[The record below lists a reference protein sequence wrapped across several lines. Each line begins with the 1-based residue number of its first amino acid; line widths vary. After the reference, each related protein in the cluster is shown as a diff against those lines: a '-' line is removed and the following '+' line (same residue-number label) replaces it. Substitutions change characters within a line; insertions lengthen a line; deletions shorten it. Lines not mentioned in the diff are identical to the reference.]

1 MLKSFFVVAVLL
13 VNIIMGLPVQNVRA
27 ATGGVVIYQVF
38 SGVKDFKEE
47 FIALYNNSNAEVDI
61 SDWCLTNKS
70 AEVFACFAADADTE
84 IVIGA
89 REFFTI
95 GSESLDTV
103 HLDVHLNISDAITGT
118 SDTITLTEPLGE
130 TKVTVDSVSWTES
143 LDFKTGNAFERKHQA
158 GVMQDTNLPDDFVKV
173 TNGVPVQNIDL
184 CLNLSGTQNFQPAG
198 TIIDSAGNCIEPP
211 VDVCTNLPDVQLTVP
226 AGYISTG
233 NECSLDVLPLQITE
247 LLPNATGADTG
258 REYIELYN
266 PTDRIADLS
275 LYTLYVG
282 LNNEKSYQF
291 PAGSFI
297 GAGEYKTFYDNHI
310 GFTLTNTTGRVA
322 LMGIDD
328 TPISQTEP
336 YADAADDYA
345 WANISGA
352 WQYTNQP
359 TPGAVNLLSLEEHE
373 EPGMGNAPA
382 PCPEGKYRNPLTNR
396 CRNIETDASVIAA
409 CDADEY
415 RNPETNRCRKITTAS
430 SLTPCKDGQYRSE
443 ETNRCRSIETASAQL
458 VPCKE
463 GQERSPE
470 TNRCRKAESSTV
482 PKAGYAVQSVQ
493 DGAASF
499 IGWWALGGV
508 GVLALGYAGWEW
520 RYEIVAAYR
529 RALSMFNRR

>member
-1 MLKSFFVVAVLL
+1 MHAVKILVTLSLLFSHFSFGASAHAVSP
-13 VNIIMGLPVQNVRA
+13 NIVISQVQ
-27 ATGGVVIYQVF
+27 TGGVGNGAATQEFVELFNNSTQDVEITGWCIKYSAVTDGSQSQLGCVVPPAQNVKMWLKAGGYISF
-38 SGVKDFKEE
+38 TSTAFETATGYKGDVTLTPGMAAGGGHIRVLANAADQEVDKIGWGDAQSPETSAAEVPDEGKVLQRLGALSGLRDTDNNSSDFKENE
-47 FIALYNNSNAEVDI
+47 LAIHSSGLYETEEMSNDVCSNLD
-61 SDWCLTNKS
+61 
-70 AEVFACFAADADTE
+70 
-84 IVIGA
+84 GA
-89 REFFTI
+89 QE
-95 GSESLDTV
+95 TV
-103 HLDVHLNISDAITGT
+103 
-118 SDTITLTEPLGE
+118 PLGYINQNGIC
-130 TKVTVDSVSWTES
+130 V
-143 LDFKTGNAFERKHQA
+143 LD
-158 GVMQDTNLPDDFVKV
+158 L
-173 TNGVPVQNIDL
+173 
-184 CLNLSGTQNFQPAG
+184 
-198 TIIDSAGNCIEPP
+198 
-211 VDVCTNLPDVQLTVP
+211 
-226 AGYISTG
+226 
-233 NECSLDVLPLQITE
+233 LPLQITE

-266 PTDRIADLS
+266 PTDRTADLS
-275 LYTLYVG
+275 LYTLHVG

-297 GAGEYKTFYDNHI
+297 GAGEYKTFYDSHV
-310 GFTLTNTTGRVA
+310 GFTLANTTGQVA
-322 LMGIDD
+322 LAGIDGA
-328 TPISQTEP
+328 PISQTEP
-336 YADAADDYA
+336 YADADDDHA

-359 TPGAVNLLSLEEHE
+359 TPGEVNLLSLEEEE

-415 RNPETNRCRKITTAS
+415 RNPETNRCRKIATAS
-430 SLTPCKDGQYRSE
+430 SLAPCKDGQYRSE

-520 RYEIVAAYR
+520 RYEIMAAYR

>member
-13 VNIIMGLPVQNVRA
+13 VNMIASAPQVNA
-27 ATGGVVIYQVF
+27 ATNSIVIYQVF
-38 SGVKDFKEE
+38 SGVYENVDEE
-47 FIALYNNSNAEVDI
+47 FIALYNNSSVEVDI
-61 SDWCLTNKS
+61 SNWCLTNKS
-70 AEVFACFAADADTE
+70 NAVLSCFSADADSE
-84 IVIGA
+84 IVIA
-89 REFFTI
+89 PENFFTV
-95 GSESLDTV
+95 GSLSLV
-103 HLDVHLNISDAITGT
+103 GLQLDALLATDAKITG
-118 SDTITLTEPLGE
+118 SNDIITLLDDEG
-130 TKVTVDSVSWTES
+130 VSQDVVSWTSTLDKKIS
-143 LDFKTGNAFERKHQA
+143 LQRKHQA

-211 VDVCTNLPDVQLTVP
+211 VDVCSNLPDVQLTVP

-247 LLPNATGADTG
+247 LLPNATGTDTG

-275 LYTLYVG
+275 LYTLHVG

-291 PAGSFI
+291 PAESFI
-297 GAGEYKTFYDNHI
+297 GAGEYKTFYDSHI
-310 GFTLTNTTGRVA
+310 GFTLINTAGRVA
-322 LMGIDD
+322 LMGIDG

-359 TPGAVNLLSLEEHE
+359 TPGAVNLLSLEDRE

-396 CRNIETDASVIAA
+396 CRNIETDASVIAT

-415 RNPETNRCRKITTAS
+415 RNPETNRCRKTTTAS

-443 ETNRCRSIETASAQL
+443 ETNRCRSIEAASAQL
-458 VPCKE
+458 APCKE
-463 GQERSPE
+463 GQERSLE

-520 RYEIVAAYR
+520 RYEIMAAYR